1 MIPPLTTN
9 EGQHQAKG
17 VMDEA
22 EITGDRQMI
31 KRKSKLVLVEEA
43 LLVEHGDEQRNRG
56 EPSKRARG
64 IHLIIIV
71 TQQKPRRTARLS
83 ALPNQL

>member
-1 MIPPLTTN
+1 
-9 EGQHQAKG
+9 
-17 VMDEA
+17 MDEA

-64 IHLIIIV
+64 IHL

-83 ALPNQL
+83 ALLNQL